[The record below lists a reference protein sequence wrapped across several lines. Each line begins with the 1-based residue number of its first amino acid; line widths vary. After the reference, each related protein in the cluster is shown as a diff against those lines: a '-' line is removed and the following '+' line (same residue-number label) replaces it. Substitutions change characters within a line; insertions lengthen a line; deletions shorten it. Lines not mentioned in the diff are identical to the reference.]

1 MKEEYDLLSEKHFFH
16 SLMWFSAKTAFQKR
30 QKLTQFMSNASAE
43 SLASRTSDYQR
54 NKAKPIY
61 ILLPPITH
69 SVNLR
74 KLVLSCGPAPVQIT
88 STTNISI
95 IQCGHISEDQNSPLS
110 VCKGSCMA
118 SSPDF
123 YMFML
128 VICEH
133 IVCALSLFLYV

>member
-43 SLASRTSDYQR
+43 SQASWTSDYQH

-61 ILLPPITH
+61 FLLPPITH

-74 KLVLSCGPAPVQIT
+74 EPVLSCGPAPVQIS
-88 STTNISI
+88 STTNVSI
-95 IQCGHISEDQNSPLS
+95 IQCGHVSEDQNSSLS
-110 VCKGSCMA
+110 ACKESRMA

-133 IVCALSLFLYV
+133 IVCAFSLFLYI